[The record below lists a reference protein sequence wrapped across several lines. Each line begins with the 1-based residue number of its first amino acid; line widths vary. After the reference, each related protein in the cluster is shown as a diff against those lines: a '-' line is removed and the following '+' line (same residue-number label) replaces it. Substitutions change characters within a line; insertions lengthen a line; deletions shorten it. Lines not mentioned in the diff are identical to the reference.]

1 MNMTNEEIARD
12 YRAAKSK
19 MKQIPILADLNG
31 CDNKT
36 IVNILIEEGESV
48 PGQFLPKRKK
58 SVEKRPELVE
68 LEAEAEERFAF
79 DQGLKAPKESFELT
93 TEEPP
98 AIDRLTVSG
107 LIEAL
112 KTMPQNVPIVGEGM
126 RLTLLRSLDVTT
138 GKFTESIF
146 MEFVK

>member
-1 MNMTNEEIARD
+1 MNMTNEEIVRD

-19 MKQIPILADLNG
+19 LKQVGILADLNG

-36 IVNILIEEGESV
+36 IVNILLEEGESV
-48 PGQFLPKRKK
+48 PGQFLQRGRKK
-58 SVEKRPELVE
+58 AKRPELVE

-93 TEEPP
+93 TEPAP
-98 AIDRLTVSG
+98 AIDRLTVAG

-112 KTMPQNVPIVGEGM
+112 KTMPQDVPIVGEGM

-138 GKFTESIF
+138 GKFTESLY
-146 MEFVK
+146 MEFTR

>member
-1 MNMTNEEIARD
+1 MNMTNEEIVRD

-19 MKQIPILADLNG
+19 LKQVGILADLNG

-68 LEAEAEERFAF
+68 LEAE
-79 DQGLKAPKESFELT
+79 KESFTLT

-98 AIDRLTVSG
+98 AIDSLTVAG

-126 RLTLLRSLDVTT
+126 RLTLMRSLDVST
-138 GKFTESIF
+138 GKFTESLY
-146 MEFVK
+146 MEFTR

>member
-36 IVNILIEEGESV
+36 IVNILLEEGESV

-68 LEAEAEERFAF
+68 LEP
-79 DQGLKAPKESFELT
+79 KKESFELT

-98 AIDRLTVSG
+98 AIDRLTVAG

-112 KTMPQNVPIVGEGM
+112 KTMPQDVPIVGDGM
-126 RLTLLRSLDVTT
+126 RLTLMRSLDVST
-138 GKFTESIF
+138 GKFTESLY
-146 MEFVK
+146 MEFTR

>member
-68 LEAEAEERFAF
+68 LEAE
-79 DQGLKAPKESFELT
+79 KESFTLT

-98 AIDRLTVSG
+98 AIDRLTVAG

-112 KTMPQNVPIVGEGM
+112 KTMPQDVPIVGEGM
-126 RLTLLRSLDVTT
+126 RLTLMRSLDVST
-138 GKFTESIF
+138 GKFTESLY
-146 MEFVK
+146 MEFTR